1 MSNDSS
7 DLELDPGITPEM
19 RAIRD
24 MCRRFAVEVLRPAG
38 ARLDRLSAEAVIAP
52 GSELWS
58 VLAQYK
64 ALGFGGGASIDDPDL
79 TPAQHALL
87 HCMVMEELT
96 WGDVGLF
103 ITCALHQMM
112 PSFAAGFGRQDLVE
126 FFAARDE
133 LGCLAIT
140 EPSHGSDHLAFTEP
154 GYREARSHA
163 SLKVRKDGDDYI
175 LNGQKAAWVSCGSI
189 AGSAAVFGLFEG
201 VSTGFADGAAF
212 LMPLDLPGV
221 SRGKPL
227 EKMGQRPLNQGEIF
241 FDNVRVPGR
250 FLLAEGPQVYPMVW
264 EGIFTGANLHMGSQ
278 LVGVARAAYEAALDY
293 AKQWV
298 QGGRPIIEH
307 QAVKLRLFNMFQK
320 LEVMRSHVRRM
331 AVANATRP
339 GGLPYPQAATV
350 KVFATQAAFEITS
363 EAVQMLGGNG
373 LTFEYPVEKL
383 FRDARTS
390 MIEDGENYMLSLM
403 AAARL

>member
-1 MSNDSS
+1 MESTEI
-7 DLELDPGITPEM
+7 ELDVGVTPEM

-24 MCRRFAVEVLRPAG
+24 VARRFAVEVLRPVG
-38 ARLDRLSAEAVIAP
+38 AKLDRLSAEEVIAP
-52 GSELWS
+52 GSPLWG
-58 VLAQYK
+58 AIDQYK
-64 ALGFGGGASIDDPDL
+64 ALGFGGGGSVDDPDM
-79 TPAQHALL
+79 TPAQHALV
-87 HCMVMEELT
+87 HCMVMEEMT
-96 WGDVGLF
+96 WGDLGLF

-112 PSFAAGFGRQDLVE
+112 PNFAAGFGRQDLVE
-126 FFAARDE
+126 FFSQRDE

-154 GYREARSHA
+154 SYLEARA
-163 SLKVRKDGDDYI
+163 RPSLKVKRDGDDYI
-175 LNGQKAAWVSCGSI
+175 LNGQKSAWVSCGSI
-189 AGSAAVFGLFEG
+189 AGSAAIFGLFEG
-201 VSTGFADGAAF
+201 VTTGFADGAAF
-212 LMPLDLPGV
+212 LMPLDLPGI

-241 FDNVRVPGR
+241 FDNVRVPKR
-250 FLLAEGPQVYPMVW
+250 FLLAEGPQAYPMVW

-278 LVGVARAAYEAALDY
+278 LVGVARASYEAALEY

-320 LEVMRSHVRRM
+320 VEVMRSHVRRLSI
-331 AVANATRP
+331 AHATRP
-339 GGLPYPQAATV
+339 GGVPYPQAASV
-350 KVFATQAAFEITS
+350 KVFATQTAFEVAS

-373 LTFEYPVEKL
+373 LTYEYPVEKL
-383 FRDARTS
+383 LRDARTS

>member
-1 MSNDSS
+1 MSKDGL
-7 DLELDPGITPEM
+7 DTEFDPGITPEM
-19 RAIRD
+19 RAVCD
-24 MCRRFAVEVLRPAG
+24 MSRRFAVDVLRPAG
-38 ARLDRLSAEAVIAP
+38 ARLDRLSAEAVVAP
-52 GSELWS
+52 GSELWD
-58 VLAQYK
+58 VLAKYK
-64 ALGFGGGASIDDPDL
+64 ALGFGGGASVDDPDL

-112 PSFAAGFGRQDLVE
+112 PNFAAGFGRRDLAE
-126 FFAARDE
+126 FFSERNE

-140 EPSHGSDHLAFTEP
+140 EPSHGSDHLAFTESS
-154 GYREARSHA
+154 YREARSRP
-163 SLKVRKDGDDYI
+163 SLKVRRDGDDYI
-175 LNGQKAAWVSCGSI
+175 LNGQKAAWVSCGTI

-201 VSTGFADGAAF
+201 VSTGFADGAVF

-227 EKMGQRPLNQGEIF
+227 EKMGQRSLNQGEIF
-241 FDNVRVPGR
+241 FDNVRVPRR
-250 FLLAEGPQVYPMVW
+250 FLLAEGPQVYPLIW
-264 EGIFTGANLHMGSQ
+264 EGVFTGANLHMGAQ

-293 AKQWV
+293 ARQWI

-307 QAVKLRLFNMFQK
+307 QSVKLRLFNMYQK

-331 AVANATRP
+331 SIANASRQ
-339 GGLPYPQAATV
+339 GGIPYPQAATV
-350 KVFATQAAFEITS
+350 KVFATQTAFEIAS

-373 LTFEYPVEKL
+373 LTHEYPVEKI
-383 FRDARTS
+383 FRDARAS
-390 MIEDGENYMLSLM
+390 MIEDGENYVLSLM
-403 AAARL
+403 AAARF

>member
-1 MSNDSS
+1 MEST
-7 DLELDPGITPEM
+7 DLDLDVGITPEM
-19 RAIRD
+19 RAVRD
-24 MCRRFAVEVLRPAG
+24 MSRRFAIEVLRPAG
-38 ARLDRLSAEAVIAP
+38 ARLDRLSAQAVIAP
-52 GSELWS
+52 GSELWD

-64 ALGFGGGASIDDPDL
+64 ALGFGGGASVEDPDL
-79 TPAQHALL
+79 SPAQHALL
-87 HCMVMEELT
+87 HCMVMEEMT
-96 WGDVGLF
+96 AGDVGLF

-126 FFAARDE
+126 FFAGRDE

-140 EPSHGSDHLAFTEP
+140 EPSHGSDHLAFTEAA
-154 GYREARSHA
+154 YREARA
-163 SLKVRKDGDDYI
+163 RPSLKVRKDGDHYV
-175 LNGQKAAWVSCGSI
+175 LNGQKSSWVSCGSI

-201 VSTGFADGAAF
+201 VNTGFADGAAF

-241 FDNVRVPGR
+241 FDNVRVPAR
-250 FLLAEGPQVYPMVW
+250 FLLAEGPQVYPMIW

-278 LVGVARAAYEAALDY
+278 LVGVARAAYETALDY
-293 AKQWV
+293 ARGWV

-320 LEVMRSHVRRM
+320 VEVMRSHVRRM
-331 AVANATRP
+331 SVAAATRP
-339 GGLPYPQAATV
+339 GGLPYPQSASV
-350 KVFATQAAFEITS
+350 KVFATQTAFEVAS
-363 EAVQMLGGNG
+363 EALQMLGGNG
-373 LTFEYPVEKL
+373 LTYEYPIEKI
-383 FRDARTS
+383 FRDARAS
-390 MIEDGENYMLSLM
+390 MIEDGENYVLSLM